1 MRLLPAYTL
10 ACLCSIFAVAL
21 GELAL
26 HDANF
31 QPDVILRVTAQNISQ
46 ACNTRYSAVVNG
58 TAPGPTITLK
68 AGRPAWIRVYND
80 MPDANLT
87 MVGKKN
93 KNMQA
98 CMIQIRDADNGS
110 YSTGM
115 VLHNAWLNSQMAL
128 H

>member
-1 MRLLPAYTL
+1 MRLISAHTL
-10 ACLCSIFAVAL
+10 VCLCSIFARVL

-58 TAPGPTITLK
+58 TAPGPTITLQ

-87 MVGKKN
+87 MVSKGYL
-93 KNMQA
+93 
-98 CMIQIRDADNGS
+98 QIHHLLLYPTES
-110 YSTGM
+110 
-115 VLHNAWLNSQMAL
+115 
-128 H
+128 

>member
-10 ACLCSIFAVAL
+10 VCLSSIFAVVL

-58 TAPGPTITLK
+58 TSPGPTITLQ

-87 MVGKKN
+87 MVSKGPFLMNYFVCQDKELT
-93 KNMQA
+93 
-98 CMIQIRDADNGS
+98 RS
-110 YSTGM
+110 LSTGM
-115 VLHNAWLNSQMAL
+115 A
-128 H
+128 

>member
-1 MRLLPAYTL
+1 MLLISAHTL
-10 ACLCSIFAVAL
+10 VCLCSIFAGVL
-21 GELAL
+21 GGLAL

-58 TAPGPTITLK
+58 TAPGPTITLQ

-87 MVGKKN
+87 MVSKGHL
-93 KNMQA
+93 QVHHLLY
-98 CMIQIRDADNGS
+98 RS
-110 YSTGM
+110 
-115 VLHNAWLNSQMAL
+115 
-128 H
+128 